1 MVFQFILA
9 GILLLVVIVYFA
21 VLYWPITLTII
32 GVIAFLWWF
41 SNRRKQRNSDEQ
53 NEYVEQESSNYQKH
67 FEILHLNQDATI
79 QQVKEQYRRFVQM
92 YHPDK
97 TCIGKKQSEEMF
109 ILVTNAK
116 EELEEYFR
124 LSNKK
129 ISEQGVM

>member
-21 VLYWPITLTII
+21 VVYWQITLTII

-41 SNRRKQRNSDEQ
+41 SNRRKRSNSDEQ
-53 NEYVEQESSNYQKH
+53 YEYVEQESSNYEKY
-67 FEILHLNQDATI
+67 FEILHLNQNATI

-97 TCIGKKQSEEMF
+97 TCVGKKQSEEMF
-109 ILVTNAK
+109 ILVTEAK

-124 LSNKK
+124 LRNKRS
-129 ISEQGVM
+129 SEQGVM

>member
-21 VLYWPITLTII
+21 VVYWQITLTII

-41 SNRRKQRNSDEQ
+41 SNRRKRRNLDEQ
-53 NEYVEQESSNYQKH
+53 YEYVEQESSNYEKY
-67 FEILHLNQDATI
+67 FEILHLNQNATI
-79 QQVKEQYRRFVQM
+79 QEVKEQYRRFVQM

-109 ILVTNAK
+109 ILVTAAK

>member
-21 VLYWPITLTII
+21 VVYWQITLTII

-53 NEYVEQESSNYQKH
+53 YEYVEQESSNYKKY
-67 FEILHLNQDATI
+67 FEILHLNQNATI

-109 ILVTNAK
+109 ILVTEAK

>member
-21 VLYWPITLTII
+21 VVYWQITLTII

-41 SNRRKQRNSDEQ
+41 SNRRKRRNLDEQ
-53 NEYVEQESSNYQKH
+53 YEYVEQESSNYEKY
-67 FEILHLNQDATI
+67 FEILHLNQNATI

-109 ILVTNAK
+109 ILVTEAK

>member
-21 VLYWPITLTII
+21 VVYWQITLTII

-53 NEYVEQESSNYQKH
+53 YEYVEQESSNYEKY
-67 FEILHLNQDATI
+67 FEILHLNQNATI

-109 ILVTNAK
+109 ILVTEAK

>member
-21 VLYWPITLTII
+21 VVYWQITLTII

-41 SNRRKQRNSDEQ
+41 SNRRKRRNSDEQ
-53 NEYVEQESSNYQKH
+53 YEYVEQESSNYQKY
-67 FEILHLNQDATI
+67 FEILHLNQNATI

-109 ILVTNAK
+109 ILVTEAK